1 LIIARSETVVEFEY
15 ELKELTMNTNL
26 NNTGDGG
33 MDERLWNYIDGTASA
48 AERSFV
54 EKLLAANLEWKA
66 KYHELLEVNKLLQS
80 SELENPSMRFTK
92 NVMEEIA
99 KLHIAPA
106 TKTYINKKIIWGL
119 AIFFITMVVGFL
131 VYGFGQIDWAAK
143 GGDSKSPIDFSK
155 VDYGKFFNNT
165 YANVFLMI
173 NVVLGMFLLDR
184 YLANK
189 RKKFRE
195 ES

>member
-1 LIIARSETVVEFEY
+1 MESNYPDIE
-15 ELKELTMNTNL
+15 
-26 NNTGDGG
+26 
-33 MDERLWNYIDGTASA
+33 ERLWNYIDGTSA
-48 AERSFV
+48 GAERSAI
-54 EKLLAANLEWKA
+54 EQLLQSNAAWKA

-80 SELENPSMRFTK
+80 SELEAPSMRFTK

-119 AIFFITMVVGFL
+119 GIFFITMVIGFL
-131 VYGFGQIDWAAK
+131 IYGFGQIDWTTK
-143 GGDSKSPIDFSK
+143 GDTTVSDYLSK
-155 VDYGKFFNNT
+155 VDYNKFFNNT
-165 YANVFLMI
+165 YMNVFMMI
-173 NVVLGMFLLDR
+173 NVVLGLFLLDR

-195 ES
+195 EI